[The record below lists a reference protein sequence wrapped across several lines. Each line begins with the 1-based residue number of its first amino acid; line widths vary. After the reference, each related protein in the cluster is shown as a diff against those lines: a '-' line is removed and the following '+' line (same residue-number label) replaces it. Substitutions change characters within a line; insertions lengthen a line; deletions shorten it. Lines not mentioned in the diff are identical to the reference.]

1 MRYLSVI
8 LLAIALAPT
17 AFCADR
23 QFHDVYR
30 TARLSAAHP
39 DGSAFR
45 VGLQFV
51 RVETDAT
58 AVCRWW
64 NPFLHRWQ
72 EYRASRG
79 EYFHDTHGNIDL
91 TLVAASVRKQE
102 ITVKYLYQTDR
113 PTL

>member
-1 MRYLSVI
+1 MRHLTVVF
-8 LLAIALAPT
+8 LAIALASP

-30 TARLSAAHP
+30 TAQLSAAHP

-45 VGLQFV
+45 VGFQFV
-51 RVETDAT
+51 RVDTDST

-72 EYRASRG
+72 EYRARRG
-79 EYFHDTHGNIDL
+79 EYFHDINGNIDL
-91 TLVAASVRKQE
+91 TLVAVSPQKQE
-102 ITVKYLYQTDR
+102 ITVKYLYKTDR